1 MRRTKSDAKIRNF
14 IGFALEGAY
23 RTDFEQFWNK
33 YLPFHQLS
41 IWLTLPVE
49 TRSQIMKRTKTVLQF
64 IIFLSL
70 GVFLIWFSTRS
81 FTENEINRV
90 KQLVFNAKLGIVVPC
105 ILILLMSHYFRAI
118 RWKMMIKPLGKHPST
133 LNVFFAV
140 LTGFFFNLLFPRLGE
155 VMKCSL
161 LGKYEKIPVD
171 RLIGTMVA
179 ERVIDLLCLIVVILL
194 TISSQM
200 GLVGEYA
207 RELSLQVI
215 SKIKA
220 SPGTIFYLMILIM
233 GLTILV
239 YWLYKKAGDTALGVK
254 IKEMVK
260 GVIEGL
266 VSIKKVERPFLFVF
280 YTLAIWFL
288 YLSSIRVGFYALED
302 LVQLGWVPSL
312 TVLTFGSFA
321 MIATQGGIG
330 AYQFAVQKTL
340 ALYGINEVSGLAF
353 GWLLWSVQTVM
364 LFLVGPASL
373 LLLFIKNKPSK
384 TISSN

>member
-1 MRRTKSDAKIRNF
+1 
-14 IGFALEGAY
+14 
-23 RTDFEQFWNK
+23 
-33 YLPFHQLS
+33 
-41 IWLTLPVE
+41 
-49 TRSQIMKRTKTVLQF
+49 MKRIKTVLQF

-81 FTENEINRV
+81 FTEDEITKV
-90 KQLVFNAKLGIVVPC
+90 KQLVFSAKMSVVLPC
-105 ILILLMSHYFRAI
+105 ILILVLSHYFRAI

-155 VMKCSL
+155 VMKCTL
-161 LGKYEKIPVD
+161 LGKHEKIPVD
-171 RLIGTMVA
+171 KLIGTMVA

-194 TISSQM
+194 SISTQIN
-200 GLVGEYA
+200 LVGEYA
-207 RELSLQVI
+207 RELYVQV
-215 SKIKA
+215 A
-220 SPGTIFYLMILIM
+220 SNINTSP
-233 GLTILV
+233 LTILYLV
-239 YWLYKKAGDTALGVK
+239 IFLVGLTLLFYWLYKKAGNSVLLHK

-266 VSIKKVERPFLFVF
+266 ISIRKVQNPFLFVF
-280 YTLAIWFL
+280 YTLGIWFL

-340 ALYGINEVSGLAF
+340 VLYGINEVSGLAF

-364 LFLVGPASL
+364 LFLTGPLSL
-373 LLLFIKNKPSK
+373 ILLFTMNKPTK
-384 TISSN
+384 TIPSN